1 MRLKTDLEF
10 KQKKIFDLYKKYN
23 VETFSTAV
31 RSGKAFAAE
40 QKIRELKKRISRLS
54 ALQKNMK
61 VKCSPKNIIE
71 KAVDNMNSL
80 PSAKYGIAPND
91 IEKKSLSSE
100 TYREWF
106 DIRRLGKVS
115 NSQYRYEKK
124 KYQKKKKKLRIALE
138 IGKDVLLLSSRL
150 KKKDLPRVFYK
161 SSTDNK
167 SYFDKKAIF
176 TMIKKQ
182 DFDNKTFYWIKDKEN
197 KEKDIISSDERRN
210 LRFIRKFYLK
220 NTKK

>member
-1 MRLKTDLEF
+1 
-10 KQKKIFDLYKKYN
+10 
-23 VETFSTAV
+23 
-31 RSGKAFAAE
+31 
-40 QKIRELKKRISRLS
+40 
-54 ALQKNMK
+54 MK

-182 DFDNKTFYWIKDKEN
+182 DIDNKTFYWIKDKEN
-197 KEKDIISSDERRN
+197 KEKDIILSDERRN